1 MSKDTHKLMLEHS
14 QAKVQLYGSYLSK
27 YLRVISQD
35 KHTTDIHLYDLF
47 CGEGIYEDGGKGS
60 PIIALDEIKKFYGSA
75 TGNVPAIHVTFND
88 IDEKVIDAL
97 NENLKN

>member
-35 KHTTDIHLYDLF
+35 KVTTDIHLYDLSEMAKNTPQLC
-47 CGEGIYEDGGKGS
+47 CGWDEFDHVYSFLIYPKS
-60 PIIALDEIKKFYGSA
+60 R
-75 TGNVPAIHVTFND
+75 
-88 IDEKVIDAL
+88 
-97 NENLKN
+97 